1 MIDIDVITLHDG
13 DYYIIDS
20 VIKDNIKYLL
30 LSKIEDFENILI
42 KKINL
47 DNEDIVLPIES
58 KKEFELACML
68 LFKKGNEK
76 QKDTK
81 N

>member
-20 VIKDNIKYLL
+20 AIKDNIKYLL
-30 LSKIEDFENILI
+30 LSKTDDFENILI
-42 KKINL
+42 KKIDLN
-47 DNEDIVLPIES
+47 NEDMVLPVES
-58 KKEFELACML
+58 KSEFELACML